1 MKIQELGHVVI
12 KVRDRTRAEAFYEG
26 LLGLTVVARRD
37 EPPMTFFSLGNH
49 HDFAILAVGDG
60 GPDPAPNGPGLYH
73 VAFRVGD
80 TIEELA
86 DAKTYLESQG
96 VPIGMVADHTVTKS
110 VYFADP
116 DGNMVEVY
124 VDVSD
129 VWHADPQRV
138 ADFAPLTL

>member
-12 KVRDRTRAEAFYEG
+12 KVRDRSRAEEFYGEV
-26 LLGLTVVARRD
+26 LGLPVVARRD
-37 EPPMTFFSLGNH
+37 EPPLTFFSLGNH

-60 GPDPAPNGPGLYH
+60 GPDAAPNAPGLFH

-80 TIEELA
+80 SIEDLA
-86 DAKTYLESQG
+86 EAKRYLESRG
-96 VPIGMVADHTVTKS
+96 VAIGMIADHTVTKS

-116 DGNMVEVY
+116 DGNMIEVY

-129 VWHADPQRV
+129 VWHVDPQRV
-138 ADFAPLTL
+138 ADFEPLTL

>member
-12 KVRDRTRAEAFYEG
+12 KVRDRSRAEQFYAE
-26 LLGLTVVARRD
+26 LLGLPVVARRD

-49 HDFAILAVGDG
+49 HDFAILAVGDS
-60 GPDPAPNGPGLYH
+60 GPDAAPNAPGLFH

-80 TIEELA
+80 TLEDLA
-86 DAKTYLESQG
+86 EAKNYLESQG
-96 VPIGMVADHTVTKS
+96 VAIGMIADHTVTKS

-116 DGNMVEVY
+116 DGNMIEVY

-138 ADFAPLTL
+138 ADFEPLTL

>member
-12 KVRDRTRAEAFYEG
+12 KVRDRSRAEGFYGG
-26 LLGLTVVARRD
+26 LLGLAVVARRD

-60 GPDPAPNGPGLYH
+60 GPDAAANAPGLFH

-80 TIEELA
+80 TVEDLA
-86 DAKTYLESQG
+86 EAKNYLESRG

-110 VYFADP
+110 VYFVGPGWQHDR
-116 DGNMVEVY
+116 G
-124 VDVSD
+124 
-129 VWHADPQRV
+129 
-138 ADFAPLTL
+138 LC

>member
-12 KVRDRTRAEAFYEG
+12 KVRDRNRAEGFYGG
-26 LLGLTVVARRD
+26 LLGLSVVARRD

-60 GPDPAPNGPGLYH
+60 GPDAAPNAPGLFH
-73 VAFRVGD
+73 VAFKVGE
-80 TIEELA
+80 TIEDLT
-86 DAKTYLESQG
+86 DAKNYLESRG
-96 VPIGMVADHTVTKS
+96 VPIGMIADHTVTKS
-110 VYFADP
+110 VYFSDP
-116 DGNMVEVY
+116 DGNMIEVY

-138 ADFAPLTL
+138 ADFEPLTL